1 MSILELLTDEDE
13 ELEKARQI
21 NGVVVGI
28 VTNNKDTEGM
38 GRIKVTF
45 PTLSDNSESFWARI
59 STLMAGKDRGSYFLP
74 DVDDEVLVAFGHGD
88 IHKPYIIGALWNGVD
103 TPPETNNDGKN
114 NIRKI
119 TSRSGHEIIFNDDN
133 EQMKEKLEIHTKK
146 GHSIILDDSSG
157 AEKIIITD
165 KTESNLIEID
175 SVQNSIK
182 IESTMKLNIKSK
194 MVEIESDGMMTLKA
208 GATLT
213 LQGALIKI
221 N

>member
-13 ELEKARQI
+13 ELEKANQI

-28 VTNNKDTEGM
+28 VTNNKDPDGM

-45 PTLSDNSESFWARI
+45 PTLSDDDESFWARM
-59 STLMAGKDRGSYFLP
+59 STLMAGKDRGSFFIP
-74 DVDDEVLVAFGHGD
+74 EVEDEVLVAFGHGD
-88 IHKPYIIGALWNGVD
+88 IDDPYIIGALWNGVD
-103 TPPETNNDGKN
+103 TPPETNSDGKN

-119 TSRSGHEIIFNDDN
+119 KSRSGHEIIFND
-133 EQMKEKLEIHTKK
+133 EKQKEKLEIHTNK
-146 GHSIILDDSSG
+146 GHTITLDDSSG
-157 AEKIIITD
+157 AEKISITD
-165 KTESNLIEID
+165 KTENNLIEID
-175 SVQNSIK
+175 SVQKSIT

-194 MVEIESDGMMTLKA
+194 MVEIESDGMMTIKA

>member
-1 MSILELLTDEDE
+1 MSILDLLTDEDE
-13 ELEKARQI
+13 ELEKANQI
-21 NGVVVGI
+21 NGVVIGI
-28 VTNNKDTEGM
+28 VTNNKDPDGM

-45 PTLSDNSESFWARI
+45 PTLSDDDESFWARM
-59 STLMAGKDRGSYFLP
+59 STLMAGKDRGSFFLP
-74 DVDDEVLVAFGHGD
+74 EVEDEVLVAFGHGD
-88 IHKPYIIGALWNGVD
+88 IDDPYIIGALWNGVD
-103 TPPETNNDGKN
+103 TPPETNSDGKN

-119 TSRSGHEIIFNDDN
+119 KSRSGHEIIFND
-133 EQMKEKLEIHTKK
+133 EKQKEKLEIHTNK
-146 GHSIILDDSSG
+146 GHTITLDDSSG
-157 AEKIIITD
+157 AEKISIID
-165 KTESNLIEID
+165 KTEKNLIEID

-194 MVEIESDGMMTLKA
+194 MVEIESDGMMTIKA

>member
-1 MSILELLTDEDE
+1 MSILDLLTDEDE
-13 ELEKARQI
+13 ELEKANQI

-28 VTNNKDTEGM
+28 VTNNKDPDDM

-45 PTLSDNSESFWARI
+45 PTLSDDDESFWARM
-59 STLMAGKDRGSYFLP
+59 STLMAGKDRGSFFLP
-74 DVDDEVLVAFGHGD
+74 EVDDEVLVAFGHGNID
-88 IHKPYIIGALWNGVD
+88 DPYIIGALWNGVD
-103 TPPETNNDGKN
+103 TPPQTNSNGKN

-119 TSRSGHEIIFNDDN
+119 KSRSGHEIIFND
-133 EQMKEKLEIHTKK
+133 EKQKEKLEIHTNK
-146 GHSIILDDSSG
+146 GHTITLDDSSG
-157 AEKIIITD
+157 AEKISITD
-165 KTESNLIEID
+165 KTEKNLIEID

-194 MVEIESDGMMTLKA
+194 MVEIESDGMMTIKA

>member
-13 ELEKARQI
+13 ELEKANQI

-28 VTNNKDTEGM
+28 VTNNKDPDDM

-45 PTLSDNSESFWARI
+45 PTLSDDDESFWARM
-59 STLMAGKDRGSYFLP
+59 STLMAGKDRGSFFLP
-74 DVDDEVLVAFGHGD
+74 EVEDEVLVAFGHGNID
-88 IHKPYIIGALWNGVD
+88 DPYIIGALWNGVD
-103 TPPETNNDGKN
+103 TPPQTNSDGKN

-119 TSRSGHEIIFNDDN
+119 KSRSGHEIIFND
-133 EQMKEKLEIHTKK
+133 EKQKEKLEIHTNK
-146 GHSIILDDSSG
+146 GHTITLDDSSG
-157 AEKIIITD
+157 AEKISITD
-165 KTESNLIEID
+165 KTEKNLIEID

>member
-13 ELEKARQI
+13 ELEKANQI

-28 VTNNKDTEGM
+28 VTNNKDPDGM

-45 PTLSDNSESFWARI
+45 PTLSDDDESFWARM
-59 STLMAGKDRGSYFLP
+59 STLMAGKDRGSFFLP
-74 DVDDEVLVAFGHGD
+74 EVEDEVLVAFGHGD
-88 IHKPYIIGALWNGVD
+88 IDDPYIIGALWNGVD
-103 TPPETNNDGKN
+103 TPPQTNSDGKN
-114 NIRKI
+114 NIRKLK
-119 TSRSGHEIIFNDDN
+119 SRSGHEIIFND
-133 EQMKEKLEIHTKK
+133 EKQKEKLEIHTNK
-146 GHSIILDDSSG
+146 GHTITLDDSSG
-157 AEKIIITD
+157 AEKISITD
-165 KTESNLIEID
+165 KTEKNLIEID

-182 IESTMKLNIKSK
+182 IESAMKLNIKSK
-194 MVEIESDGMMTLKA
+194 MVEIESDGMMTIKA

>member
-1 MSILELLTDEDE
+1 MSILDLLTDEDE
-13 ELEKARQI
+13 ELEKANQI

-28 VTNNKDTEGM
+28 VTNNKDPDGM

-45 PTLSDNSESFWARI
+45 PTLSDDDESFWARM
-59 STLMAGKDRGSYFLP
+59 STLMAGKDRGSFFLP
-74 DVDDEVLVAFGHGD
+74 EVEDEVLVAFGHGD
-88 IHKPYIIGALWNGVD
+88 IDDPYIIGALWNGVD
-103 TPPETNNDGKN
+103 TPPETNSDGKN

-119 TSRSGHEIIFNDDN
+119 KSRSGHEIILND
-133 EQMKEKLEIHTKK
+133 EKQKEKLEIHTNK
-146 GHSIILDDSSG
+146 GHTITLDDSAG
-157 AEKIIITD
+157 AEKISIID
-165 KTESNLIEID
+165 KTEKNLIEID

>member
-1 MSILELLTDEDE
+1 MSILDLLTDEDE
-13 ELEKARQI
+13 ELEKANQI
-21 NGVVVGI
+21 NGVVIGI
-28 VTNNKDTEGM
+28 VTNNKDPDGM

-45 PTLSDNSESFWARI
+45 PTLSDDDESFWARM
-59 STLMAGKDRGSYFLP
+59 STLMAGKDRGSFFLP
-74 DVDDEVLVAFGHGD
+74 EVEDEVLVAFGHGD
-88 IHKPYIIGALWNGVD
+88 IDDPYIIGALWNGVD
-103 TPPETNNDGKN
+103 TPPETNSDGKN

-119 TSRSGHEIIFNDDN
+119 KSRSGHEIIFND
-133 EQMKEKLEIHTKK
+133 EKQKEKLEIHTNK
-146 GHSIILDDSSG
+146 GHTITLDDSSG
-157 AEKIIITD
+157 AEKISIID
-165 KTESNLIEID
+165 KTEKNLIEID

>member
-13 ELEKARQI
+13 ELEKANQI

-28 VTNNKDTEGM
+28 VTNNKDPDGM

-45 PTLSDNSESFWARI
+45 PTLSDDDESFWARM
-59 STLMAGKDRGSYFLP
+59 STLMAGKDRGSFFLP
-74 DVDDEVLVAFGHGD
+74 EVEDEVLVAFGHGD
-88 IHKPYIIGALWNGVD
+88 IDDPYIIGALWNGVD
-103 TPPETNNDGKN
+103 TPPETNSDGKN

-119 TSRSGHEIIFNDDN
+119 KSRSGHEIIFND
-133 EQMKEKLEIHTKK
+133 EKQKEKLEIHTNK
-146 GHSIILDDSSG
+146 GHTITLDDSSG
-157 AEKIIITD
+157 AEKISITD
-165 KTESNLIEID
+165 KTENNLIEID
-175 SVQNSIK
+175 SVQKSIT

-194 MVEIESDGMMTLKA
+194 MVEIESDGMMTIKA